1 MEPDKP
7 RDGSAM
13 PEVQPAN
20 SSLHWYNGLLRQ
32 PAAHSVQTH
41 TAAQSKQNNHVG
53 VRVVL

>member
-32 PAAHSVQTH
+32 PAVHSVQTH